1 MNTTY
6 FYSLNDYLRET
17 YGKKMYK
24 ISLNAG
30 MSCPNR
36 DGKLSTEGCIFCSEG
51 GSGDF
56 AESSL
61 LSITEQI
68 ELGKQKVKHKIKNN
82 DFIAYFQAYT
92 NTYAP
97 VEYLEKIFTEA
108 IHHPD
113 IRILSIA
120 TRPDCLSKEILCL
133 LEELNKKKPVW
144 VELGL
149 QTIHESTAHYIN
161 RGYELSCFEKAVS
174 DLTQAGISVIV
185 HMILGLPGETKDDM
199 IATAKYLSA
208 LPIQGIKLQLL
219 HVLKNTKLSV
229 DYLQNKFEVLDL
241 KQYMDIVI
249 SIIEILPPA
258 MVIHRITGDGPK
270 NILIAPLWSG
280 NKRMVLNSIYREFR
294 FRNTWQG
301 KYYEMSIDTDS

>member
-1 MNTTY
+1 M
-6 FYSLNDYLRET
+6 
-17 YGKKMYK
+17 
-24 ISLNAG
+24 
-30 MSCPNR
+30 
-36 DGKLSTEGCIFCSEG
+36 
-51 GSGDF
+51 
-56 AESSL
+56 
-61 LSITEQI
+61 
-68 ELGKQKVKHKIKNN
+68 
-82 DFIAYFQAYT
+82 
-92 NTYAP
+92 
-97 VEYLEKIFTEA
+97 
-108 IHHPD
+108 
-113 IRILSIA
+113 
-120 TRPDCLSKEILCL
+120 
-133 LEELNKKKPVW
+133 
-144 VELGL
+144 
-149 QTIHESTAHYIN
+149 
-161 RGYELSCFEKAVS
+161 
-174 DLTQAGISVIV
+174 IV